1 MLAVLE
7 EKAPGITR
15 TTTLRASRYNQDLHP
30 GMLLVEVGS
39 SGNTLDQAKAAVEIL
54 ADAIIA
60 LKDGAN

>member
-1 MLAVLE
+1 
-7 EKAPGITR
+7 
-15 TTTLRASRYNQDLHP
+15 
-30 GMLLVEVGS
+30 MLLVEVGS